1 MLDAKPRSNLAW
13 ILIVAVGVWLGNLL
27 HDVTLVVGAKLW
39 VQYELHSIANKVEDR
54 VEEGAEHAREFV
66 EQGAENAQEWV
77 GDGKERLH
85 EALPEKPHLLPSLQD
100 QLCEF
105 WRQQLERHPGERTER
120 GVAENCE

>member
-39 VQYELHSIANKVEDR
+39 VQYELHSIANKVEER
-54 VEEGAEHAREFV
+54 VEEGAEHARDLME
-66 EQGAENAQEWV
+66 EGAESAQEWV
-77 GDGKERLH
+77 DGSKERLH
-85 EALPEKPHLLPSLQD
+85 EALPEKPHLPSLQER
-100 QLCEF
+100 LCEF
-105 WRQQLERHPGERTER
+105 WLQQLERHPGERTER